1 MKKRILTVIIFVLCA
16 VFAGCGAAEDAPEDA
31 PVLEDCA
38 IEHDAKYG
46 NINVMVSIDDFQALG
61 FGLGD
66 SLDAAF
72 SNGYTMEDVPYY
84 NGYYVDIGDP
94 EVIGYPGAETIQI
107 AVNFGG
113 DLWEAAGLSEKDTVT
128 ISLNKKG
135 KYKSTQDAMDLQYSD
150 DRADYKSDEVYGN
163 FRAVRC
169 GSIQPDTLYRSA
181 SPCDNEHGRA
191 ACVDDLCEA
200 AGIRFIM
207 DVSDSSEEIEEHIG
221 GDDFDSD
228 YFLPLYESDHVI
240 PLDMNADY
248 HSDEFAGKVA
258 KGFISISQHEGPYLI
273 HCLEGK
279 DRTGFICALAESLA
293 GAPYEEVV
301 NDYMISYENYYGITE
316 ASDPEH
322 YDASRTQN
330 IDGML
335 TYLAG
340 CEQEELP
347 SANLSQGARK
357 YLLNAGMSDEQ
368 IDAFLEKIANQ

>member
-1 MKKRILTVIIFVLCA
+1 MKKRILTVIIFALCA
-16 VFAGCGAAEDAPEDA
+16 VFAGCGAAEDAP
-31 PVLEDCA
+31 VLKDCA

-61 FGLGD
+61 FELGD

-94 EVIGYPGAETIQI
+94 EVIGYPGAETIQM
-107 AVNFGG
+107 AVTFGD
-113 DLWEAAGLSEKDTVT
+113 DLWEKAGVSESDTVT
-128 ISLNKKG
+128 ISLNEKG

-150 DRADYKSDEVYGN
+150 DRADFESDEVFCN

-169 GSIQPDTLYRSA
+169 GEIRQDTLYRSA
-181 SPCDNEHGRA
+181 SPCDNEYGRA
-191 ACVDDLCEA
+191 AYVDDLCEA
-200 AGIRFIM
+200 AGIQYIM
-207 DVSDSSEEIEEHIG
+207 DLSDSSEEIKDHIG
-221 GDDFDSD
+221 AEEYDSD
-228 YFLPLYESDHVI
+228 YFLSLYESDNVI
-240 PLDMNADY
+240 PLDMNANY

-258 KGFISISQHEGPYLI
+258 EGFIAISQKEGPYLI
-273 HCLEGK
+273 HCVEGR
-279 DRTGFICALAESLA
+279 DRTGFVCALAEALA
-293 GAPYEEVV
+293 GASYDEIVD
-301 NDYMISYENYYGITE
+301 DYMTTYENYYGITK
-316 ASDPEH
+316 ASDPER
-322 YDASRTQN
+322 YDAIKTLN

-340 CEQEELP
+340 CGAEELP
-347 SANLSQGARK
+347 SADLSQGARK